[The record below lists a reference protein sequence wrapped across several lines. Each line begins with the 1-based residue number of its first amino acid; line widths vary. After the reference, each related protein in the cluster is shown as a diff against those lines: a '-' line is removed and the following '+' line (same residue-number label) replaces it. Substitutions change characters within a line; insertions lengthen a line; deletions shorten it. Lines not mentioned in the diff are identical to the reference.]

1 MATFSSANAS
11 IAIAVA
17 SLSRMPAQISRRM
30 ARKESKIQQMCVRYF
45 RIQYPQIGNLLF
57 SVPNGGSRILREAVT
72 LKKEGVVAGVS
83 DLILLFPSSGYHGL
97 CIEMK
102 TDDKSSRQSK
112 SQKEWQQ
119 LVESA
124 GYKYIICRN
133 FDDFESEIKIYLE
146 SYLKSYFDL

>member
-1 MATFSSANAS
+1 
-11 IAIAVA
+11 
-17 SLSRMPAQISRRM
+17 M
-30 ARKESKIQQMCVRYF
+30 ARKESRIQQMCVGWF
-45 RIQYPQIGNLLF
+45 RMQYPQIANLLF

-83 DLILLFPSSGYHGL
+83 DLILLFPSMDYHGL

-102 TDDKSSRQSK
+102 TDEKTSRQSK

-119 LVESA
+119 LVESV

-146 SYLKSYFDL
+146 SYLKIYFDL

>member
-1 MATFSSANAS
+1 
-11 IAIAVA
+11 
-17 SLSRMPAQISRRM
+17 M
-30 ARKESKIQQMCVRYF
+30 ARKESRIQQMCVGWF
-45 RIQYPQIGNLLF
+45 SMQYPQIANLLF

-83 DLILLFPSSGYHGL
+83 DLILLFPSMDYHGL

-102 TDDKSSRQSK
+102 TDEKTSRQSK

-133 FDDFESEIKIYLE
+133 FDDFETEIKIYLE

>member
-1 MATFSSANAS
+1 
-11 IAIAVA
+11 
-17 SLSRMPAQISRRM
+17 M
-30 ARKESKIQQMCVRYF
+30 ARKESRIQQMCVGWF
-45 RIQYPQIGNLLF
+45 RMQYPQIANLLF

-83 DLILLFPSSGYHGL
+83 DLILLFPSMDYHGL

-102 TDDKSSRQSK
+102 TDEKTSRQSK

>member
-1 MATFSSANAS
+1 
-11 IAIAVA
+11 
-17 SLSRMPAQISRRM
+17 M
-30 ARKESKIQQMCVRYF
+30 ARKESRIQQMCVGWF
-45 RIQYPQIGNLLF
+45 RMQYPQIANLLF

-102 TDDKSSRQSK
+102 TDDKTSRQSK

>member
-1 MATFSSANAS
+1 
-11 IAIAVA
+11 
-17 SLSRMPAQISRRM
+17 M
-30 ARKESKIQQMCVRYF
+30 ARKESRIQQMCVGWF
-45 RIQYPQIGNLLF
+45 RMQYPQIANLLF

-83 DLILLFPSSGYHGL
+83 DLILLFPSMGYHGL

-102 TDDKSSRQSK
+102 TDEKTSRQSK

>member
-1 MATFSSANAS
+1 
-11 IAIAVA
+11 
-17 SLSRMPAQISRRM
+17 M
-30 ARKESKIQQMCVRYF
+30 ARKESRIQQMCVGWF
-45 RIQYPQIGNLLF
+45 RMQYPQIANLLF
-57 SVPNGGSRILREAVT
+57 SVPNGGSRILREAIT

-83 DLILLFPSSGYHGL
+83 DLILLFPSMDYHGL

-102 TDDKSSRQSK
+102 TDEKTSRQSK

-146 SYLKSYFDL
+146 SYIRSYFDL

>member
-1 MATFSSANAS
+1 
-11 IAIAVA
+11 
-17 SLSRMPAQISRRM
+17 
-30 ARKESKIQQMCVRYF
+30 MCVGWF
-45 RIQYPQIGNLLF
+45 SMQYPQIANLLF

-83 DLILLFPSSGYHGL
+83 DLILLFPSMDYHGL

-102 TDDKSSRQSK
+102 TDEKTSRQSK

-133 FDDFESEIKIYLE
+133 FDDFETEIKIYLE